1 MTYDEYIAQEQSVFS
16 GFVLVPDD
24 LERLQETIIQGTSS
38 AAGWKNTSNSNFGK
52 PVADEA
58 VADLTA
64 YQVEM
69 FSCERQVPRH
79 NFGQVL

>member
-1 MTYDEYIAQEQSVFS
+1 MTKYFCVFLAFLRKKQYFCTIYVLMNPSVTSTPSHRCEPLTFS
-16 GFVLVPDD
+16 FRGK
-24 LERLQETIIQGTSS
+24 S
-38 AAGWKNTSNSNFGK
+38 KNLFGK

-69 FSCERQVPRH
+69 FSCEMI
-79 NFGQVL
+79 